1 MIGAAM
7 RDRVEKR
14 RRSGRTER
22 RGRILDAAR
31 DVFLKKGYFQ
41 TNVRD
46 IARAAALSPG
56 AIYYYFG
63 AIDEIYAEIC
73 EASFQ
78 TINRFLERAA
88 AEKGSSLQKLE
99 NMVLAFARFY
109 REHPEYF
116 DLFAFSDLGW
126 KRVGLRD
133 ELALRLDRALDTAL
147 GHVRSVIEAGMAKGE
162 MKPLGDPRQIAYVLW
177 SGIEGALSINRRG
190 LLENADFEIGALI
203 ETQMRVLL
211 GGLADGARCP
221 PGGDGRQVR
230 RDVHGIDRAGARDR
244 DENGDGTPLS

>member
-1 MIGAAM
+1 M
-7 RDRVEKR
+7 RDRIEKR
-14 RRSGRTER
+14 RRPGRTER
-22 RGRILDAAR
+22 RGRILEAAR
-31 DVFLKKGYFQ
+31 DVFLKKGYFK

-78 TINRFLERAA
+78 MINRFLEREAA
-88 AEKGSSLQKLE
+88 REGTSLGKLG
-99 NMVLAFARFY
+99 NMALAFARFY

-133 ELALRLDRALDTAL
+133 ELTVRLDRALDTAIA
-147 GHVRSVIEAGMAKGE
+147 HVQSVIEEGIANGE
-162 MKPLGDPRQIAYVLW
+162 MNPPGDPRQIAYVLW

-190 LLENADFEIGALI
+190 LLENADFEIDALI
-203 ETQMRVLL
+203 ETQMRVILR
-211 GGLADGARCP
+211 GLADGPQGPRD
-221 PGGDGRQVR
+221 GDG
-230 RDVHGIDRAGARDR
+230 GPSAGR
-244 DENGDGTPLS
+244 